1 MLQLIV
7 RIDPPP
13 PPAKKRGR
21 FRGTKRK
28 HAVEDLFQRCMEG
41 SDDAWKDL
49 YGILLPETR
58 RHVQNIFRRFS
69 LGKLVQEHLDNA
81 IGYVFEELY
90 VARHEFTADHFGM
103 EFRIFRRKKIIQF
116 MNREISYHRRFV
128 LIPDGIH
135 EGHESSGAAVSNPE
149 DKYHEFMDMVRIL
162 DGLPPKYGLVCKLRL
177 LEDLSYADISR
188 LLKINESTARTRFL
202 RAMKKIKKKNI
213 LKPRG

>member
-7 RIDPPP
+7 RIDPPSP
-13 PPAKKRGR
+13 PTRIRGRIRDKKR
-21 FRGTKRK
+21 KPV
-28 HAVEDLFQRCMEG
+28 VEDLFQRCMEG

-81 IGYVFEELY
+81 IGHVFEELY
-90 VARHEFTADHFGM
+90 LARHEFSAAHFEM
-103 EFRIFRRKKIIQF
+103 EFRFFRRKKIIQF

-135 EGHESSGAAVSNPE
+135 EGQESSDAAVSNPE
-149 DKYHEFMDMVRIL
+149 YKYHEFMDMVRIL

-177 LEDLSYADISR
+177 LEDLSFADISR
-188 LLKINESTARTRFL
+188 LMKINESTARTRFL
-202 RAMKKIKKKNI
+202 RAMEKIKRKNI
-213 LKPRG
+213 LKP